1 MVPVYTYDLVVVGG
15 GSAGV
20 MAAVAGARMGLKVAL
35 VERYGFLGGTLTAA
49 MVGPMQSFHAGET
62 QVVKG
67 LAQEVVDRLQAA
79 GASPGHVP
87 DPIDYCSSITPFD
100 YEGLKRVLQEMCV
113 EAGVDLWL
121 HTLFLDAAV
130 EHGRIRHIRVW
141 QKDGPKELAARFFVD
156 ASGDGDLAAAAG
168 VPFQVGRE
176 EDSLPQPMTM
186 IFSVGGVD
194 WDEVFDYFQEHPEEL
209 QHPVAIHGQIDPER
223 LRRLPF
229 RGFSAFPALLEQA
242 RAAGEFSIPRQRILV
257 FESLRPGEAIVN
269 TTRVQGLSSLKG
281 LELARAEV
289 EGRRQV
295 WELVEFLRRRVPG
308 FQKVHVIAVAPQ
320 IGVRESRR
328 IAGEVQVTQEDIL
341 VGRQFPDAVAY
352 GAYPIDIHDP
362 ATAKNKTRRLPEGE
376 YYSVPYRALVPK
388 AAENLLV
395 AGRCLSASHE
405 ALAALRLSPF
415 AMAMGHAAGVAAAL
429 ALEAGVA
436 ARDVDPLRL
445 RQALGEQ
452 GAFLGETR

>member
-1 MVPVYTYDLVVVGG
+1 MVPVHAYDLVVVGG
-15 GSAGV
+15 GTAGV

-35 VERYGFLGGTLTAA
+35 VERYGFLGGTLTGA
-49 MVGPMQSFHAGET
+49 MVGPIQSFHAGET

-121 HTLFLDAAV
+121 HTIFLDAAV
-130 EHGRIRHIRVW
+130 DGGRLRHIRVW
-141 QKDGPKELAARFFVD
+141 QKDGVRELAARFFID

-168 VPFQVGRE
+168 VPFQVGRD

-194 WDEVFDYFQEHPEEL
+194 WDQVFDYFREHPEEL

-223 LRRLPF
+223 LRALPF
-229 RGFSAFPALLEQA
+229 RGFSAFPTLLAQA
-242 RAAGEFSIPRQRILV
+242 REEGAFSIPRQRLLV
-257 FESLRPGEAIVN
+257 FESLRPGEAVVN

-281 LELARAEV
+281 PDLARAEV

-295 WELVEFLRRRVPG
+295 WELVDFLRQRVPG
-308 FQKVHVIAVAPQ
+308 FQKVYVIAVAPQ

-328 IAGEVQVTQEDIL
+328 VEGEVQVTQEDVL
-341 VGRQFPDAVAY
+341 AGRHFPDAIAY

-362 ATAKNKTRRLPEGE
+362 ATAKNKTRRLPDGE
-376 YYSVPYRALVPK
+376 YYSIPYRALVPK
-388 AAENLLV
+388 NRENLLV
-395 AGRCLSASHE
+395 AGRCISATHE

-415 AMAMGHAAGVAAAL
+415 TMAMGHAAGVAAAL
-429 ALEAGVA
+429 ALREGWA
-436 ARDVDPLRL
+436 AREVDVEQLRGT
-445 RQALGEQ
+445 LGEQ
-452 GAFLGETR
+452 GAFLGGTA

>member
-1 MVPVYTYDLVVVGG
+1 MVPVSTYDLVVVGG

-20 MAAVAGARMGLKVAL
+20 TAAVAGARMGLKVAL

-67 LAQEVVDRLQAA
+67 LAQEVVDRLRAT
-79 GASPGHVP
+79 GDSPGHVP

-130 EHGRIRHIRVW
+130 EGGTVRHIRVW
-141 QKDGPKELAARFFVD
+141 QKDGVKELAARFFID
-156 ASGDGDLAAAAG
+156 ASGDGDLAAAVG

-176 EDSLPQPMTM
+176 EDRLPQPMTM
-186 IFSVGGVD
+186 IFSVGGVN
-194 WDEVFDYFQEHPEEL
+194 WDRVFDYFQEHPEEL
-209 QHPVAIHGQIDPER
+209 QHPVAIHGTIDPER
-223 LRRLPF
+223 VRRLPF
-229 RGFSAFPALLEQA
+229 RGFSAFPTLLEEA
-242 RAAGEFSIPRQRILV
+242 RAAGEFTIPRQRLLV
-257 FESLRPGEAIVN
+257 FESLRPGEAVVN

-281 LELARAEV
+281 RELARAEV

-295 WELVEFLRRRVPG
+295 WELVDFLRRRVPG
-308 FQKVHVIAVAPQ
+308 FEEVYVIAVAPQ

-328 IAGEVQVTQEDIL
+328 IQGEAQVTQEDIL
-341 VGRQFPDAVAY
+341 AARHFHDGVVY

-376 YYSVPYRALVPK
+376 YYSIPYRALVPQGT
-388 AAENLLV
+388 ANLLV
-395 AGRCLSASHE
+395 AGRCISASHE

-429 ALEAGVA
+429 ALKDGVA
-436 ARDVDPLRL
+436 AREVDADALRATL
-445 RQALGEQ
+445 AEQ
-452 GAFLGETR
+452 GAFLPEA